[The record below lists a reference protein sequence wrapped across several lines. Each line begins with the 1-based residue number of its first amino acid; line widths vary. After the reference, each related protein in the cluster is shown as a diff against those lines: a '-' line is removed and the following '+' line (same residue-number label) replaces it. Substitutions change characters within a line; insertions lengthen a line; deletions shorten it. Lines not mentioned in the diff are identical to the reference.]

1 MAVEENTVELLQ
13 SEKTALN
20 NNNNDNNNKEI
31 YNETVVPKKKISSLR
46 RLTPQVKF
54 CMELYVPKI

>member
-1 MAVEENTVELLQ
+1 MAIEENTDKLLQ
-13 SEKTALN
+13 SEKAALN
-20 NNNNDNNNKEI
+20 NNNNDKNNKEI

-54 CMELYVPKI
+54 YLKFYV